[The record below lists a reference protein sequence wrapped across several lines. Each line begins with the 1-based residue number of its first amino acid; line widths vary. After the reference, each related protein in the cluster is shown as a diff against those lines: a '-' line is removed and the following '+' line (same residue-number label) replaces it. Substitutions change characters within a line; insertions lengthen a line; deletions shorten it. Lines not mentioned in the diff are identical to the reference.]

1 MHGGSGGGHHGLDI
15 SGASAGHGAHN
26 KTIGSP
32 TTAPSLNDKYGAGQ
46 LDPTTGVFTPST

>member
-32 TTAPSLNDKYGAGQ
+32 TTAPSLNDKYGAGAS
-46 LDPTTGVFTPST
+46 G